1 MLISDMKWPCENGYH
16 VPLYTEWQAIIAT
29 LNSLW
34 LSWWANFSKYLKIP
48 LAGARYNTNSN
59 ITAHWEVGYL
69 TTASAQSDTDCYYV
83 EFDGSAVWVYP
94 ISKAYWLSLRAKK
107 DLPVAPTRLW
117 TALYEGENFAGV
129 YRSEALGLISLSSD
143 WINWITI
150 SDKNLWA
157 TEDWSEDDVLS
168 EANCGWYFQRG
179 NNHWF
184 SWTWAVENTFTQ
196 VDASTYWPLNY
207 YSWETFIK
215 SSWDWSSVANN
226 NLRWWVSQQTHEDLP
241 ILDID
246 QIRRQFPEEVVRYF
260 DAIVE
265 KKFTEVDWRMN
276 NIEDTLSDYET
287 ELPAIANAAATQ
299 AEQRFEQMAL
309 SAIVAAVE
317 PELDEYIAEWVVDS
331 RTGNR
336 YKFYIDTQEN
346 IEALSDREDDT
357 IYVWKETVSS

>member
-16 VPLYTEWQAIIAT
+16 VPLYTEWQAIIAV
-29 LNSLW
+29 LNSLG
-34 LSWWANFSKYLKIP
+34 LSWGANFSKYLKIP

-59 ITAHWEVGYL
+59 VTAQGEVWYL

-83 EFDGSAVWVYP
+83 EFDDSAVWVYP

-129 YRSEALGLISLSSD
+129 YWSEALGLISISSD

-184 SWTWAVENTFTQ
+184 SWTWAVANTNTKT
-196 VDASTYWPLNY
+196 DASTYWPLNY

-215 SSWDWSSVANN
+215 STWDWSLVANN

-241 ILDID
+241 ILDIE
-246 QIRRQFPEEVVRYF
+246 QLRRQFPEEVVRYF

-265 KKFTEVDWRMN
+265 QKFTEVDWRMN
-276 NIEDTLSDYET
+276 NIEDTLEDYET
-287 ELPAIANAAATQ
+287 ELPAIATAAATQ
-299 AEQRFEQMAL
+299 AEQTFEHMAL
-309 SAIVAAVE
+309 SAIVAQLT
-317 PELDEYIAEWVVDS
+317 PEIDEYLAEWIVDE
-331 RTGNR
+331 RTWER
-336 YKFYIDTQEN
+336 YKIYVDTQAN
-346 IEALSDREDDT
+346 IDNLSEREDNT
-357 IYVWKETVSS
+357 IYIWKSSS